1 MLTKKTDNYKN
12 IELSETLNGIEID
25 MDGLSEDLETFL
37 KKDKKVSDNNTE
49 TKENKED

>member
-12 IELSETLNGIEID
+12 IELSDTLNGIEID

-37 KKDKKVSDNNTE
+37 KE
-49 TKENKED
+49 ENKNDDENNEENKSEEK